1 MSIRTGKLTVFF
13 EEPFWVGI
21 FERVENGKLSVSKVT
36 FGTEPK
42 DYEIWEF
49 VLKEYDRL
57 QFSPSV
63 EVTEKELTK
72 NPKKLQREI
81 HKQMLDRGA
90 GTKSQQALKLQQE
103 QRKQQRKS
111 KSREDKLAEEKKMFD
126 LKQKKKKEKNYLQF
140 VLEQLSE
147 LDEITYRTMMG
158 EFIIYYRGK
167 IIGGIYD
174 DRLLVKPTKSA
185 IAYMTDPVYE
195 VPYEGAKE
203 MLLVEEVDQKEFL
216 TGLFHAMYDELPLPK
231 PKKKK

>member
-57 QFSPSV
+57 RFSPSV

-81 HKQMLDRGA
+81 HKQMLDRGV

-111 KSREDKLAEEKKMFD
+111 KSRDSMVM
-126 LKQKKKKEKNYLQF
+126 LKCLELHTPYLD
-140 VLEQLSE
+140 VSGCI
-147 LDEITYRTMMG
+147 DMG
-158 EFIIYYRGK
+158 RFSGK
-167 IIGGIYD
+167 IISRDTLDQAVHRVPHRFWFIKWG
-174 DRLLVKPTKSA
+174 TKA
-185 IAYMTDPVYE
+185 IRQDIVCRN
-195 VPYEGAKE
+195 PYSQITYSE
-203 MLLVEEVDQKEFL
+203 
-216 TGLFHAMYDELPLPK
+216 YIELK
-231 PKKKK
+231 

>member
-1 MSIRTGKLTVFF
+1 MSIRTGMLTVFF

-57 QFSPSV
+57 RFSPSV

-126 LKQKKKKEKNYLQF
+126 LKQKKKKEKH
-140 VLEQLSE
+140 
-147 LDEITYRTMMG
+147 
-158 EFIIYYRGK
+158 RG
-167 IIGGIYD
+167 
-174 DRLLVKPTKSA
+174 
-185 IAYMTDPVYE
+185 
-195 VPYEGAKE
+195 
-203 MLLVEEVDQKEFL
+203 
-216 TGLFHAMYDELPLPK
+216 H
-231 PKKKK
+231 

>member
-63 EVTEKELTK
+63 EVTAKELTK

-81 HKQMLDRGA
+81 HKQMLDRGRWNKISASTKAAA
-90 GTKSQQALKLQQE
+90 GTKETA
-103 QRKQQRKS
+103 
-111 KSREDKLAEEKKMFD
+111 A
-126 LKQKKKKEKNYLQF
+126 
-140 VLEQLSE
+140 
-147 LDEITYRTMMG
+147 
-158 EFIIYYRGK
+158 
-167 IIGGIYD
+167 
-174 DRLLVKPTKSA
+174 
-185 IAYMTDPVYE
+185 
-195 VPYEGAKE
+195 
-203 MLLVEEVDQKEFL
+203 
-216 TGLFHAMYDELPLPK
+216 
-231 PKKKK
+231 

>member
-1 MSIRTGKLTVFF
+1 MSILCSFQSLRRDCHEYKDRQADSVF

-63 EVTEKELTK
+63 EVTAKELTK

-81 HKQMLDRGA
+81 HKQMLDRGV

-103 QRKQQRKS
+103 QRKQ
-111 KSREDKLAEEKKMFD
+111 A
-126 LKQKKKKEKNYLQF
+126 
-140 VLEQLSE
+140 
-147 LDEITYRTMMG
+147 
-158 EFIIYYRGK
+158 
-167 IIGGIYD
+167 
-174 DRLLVKPTKSA
+174 A
-185 IAYMTDPVYE
+185 
-195 VPYEGAKE
+195 
-203 MLLVEEVDQKEFL
+203 
-216 TGLFHAMYDELPLPK
+216 
-231 PKKKK
+231 

>member
-63 EVTEKELTK
+63 EVTAK
-72 NPKKLQREI
+72 
-81 HKQMLDRGA
+81 DRGV

-126 LKQKKKKEKNYLQF
+126 LKQKKKKEKH
-140 VLEQLSE
+140 
-147 LDEITYRTMMG
+147 
-158 EFIIYYRGK
+158 RG
-167 IIGGIYD
+167 
-174 DRLLVKPTKSA
+174 
-185 IAYMTDPVYE
+185 
-195 VPYEGAKE
+195 
-203 MLLVEEVDQKEFL
+203 
-216 TGLFHAMYDELPLPK
+216 H
-231 PKKKK
+231 

>member
-63 EVTEKELTK
+63 EVTAK

-81 HKQMLDRGA
+81 HKQMLDRGV

-126 LKQKKKKEKNYLQF
+126 LKQKKKKEKH
-140 VLEQLSE
+140 
-147 LDEITYRTMMG
+147 
-158 EFIIYYRGK
+158 RG
-167 IIGGIYD
+167 
-174 DRLLVKPTKSA
+174 
-185 IAYMTDPVYE
+185 
-195 VPYEGAKE
+195 
-203 MLLVEEVDQKEFL
+203 
-216 TGLFHAMYDELPLPK
+216 H
-231 PKKKK
+231 

>member
-63 EVTEKELTK
+63 EVTAKELTK

-81 HKQMLDRGA
+81 HKQMLDRGV

-126 LKQKKKKEKNYLQF
+126 LKQKKKKENQTLTDVRSFPIKKRCKK
-140 VLEQLSE
+140 LSP
-147 LDEITYRTMMG
+147 LLFPSSFEI
-158 EFIIYYRGK
+158 
-167 IIGGIYD
+167 
-174 DRLLVKPTKSA
+174 P
-185 IAYMTDPVYE
+185 
-195 VPYEGAKE
+195 
-203 MLLVEEVDQKEFL
+203 
-216 TGLFHAMYDELPLPK
+216 PK
-231 PKKKK
+231 

>member
-63 EVTEKELTK
+63 EVTAKELTK

-81 HKQMLDRGA
+81 HKQMLDRGV

-103 QRKQQRKS
+103 QRKQHGFNFWYGSDFICKHHDS
-111 KSREDKLAEEKKMFD
+111 
-126 LKQKKKKEKNYLQF
+126 
-140 VLEQLSE
+140 VGQLSS
-147 LDEITYRTMMG
+147 M
-158 EFIIYYRGK
+158 FICNRQHFPVK
-167 IIGGIYD
+167 
-174 DRLLVKPTKSA
+174 LL
-185 IAYMTDPVYE
+185 
-195 VPYEGAKE
+195 
-203 MLLVEEVDQKEFL
+203 
-216 TGLFHAMYDELPLPK
+216 
-231 PKKKK
+231 

>member
-126 LKQKKKKEKNYLQF
+126 LKQKKKKENIDRHPGD
-140 VLEQLSE
+140 SWGSG
-147 LDEITYRTMMG
+147 YRR
-158 EFIIYYRGK
+158 YRFFYCLCCRLPDHGK
-167 IIGGIYD
+167 S
-174 DRLLVKPTKSA
+174 VW
-185 IAYMTDPVYE
+185 
-195 VPYEGAKE
+195 
-203 MLLVEEVDQKEFL
+203 
-216 TGLFHAMYDELPLPK
+216 TGRRD
-231 PKKKK
+231 

>member
-63 EVTEKELTK
+63 EVTAKELTK

-81 HKQMLDRGA
+81 HKQMLDRGV
-90 GTKSQQALKLQQE
+90 GTKSQ
-103 QRKQQRKS
+103 S

-126 LKQKKKKEKNYLQF
+126 LKQKKKKEKH
-140 VLEQLSE
+140 
-147 LDEITYRTMMG
+147 
-158 EFIIYYRGK
+158 RG
-167 IIGGIYD
+167 
-174 DRLLVKPTKSA
+174 
-185 IAYMTDPVYE
+185 
-195 VPYEGAKE
+195 
-203 MLLVEEVDQKEFL
+203 
-216 TGLFHAMYDELPLPK
+216 H
-231 PKKKK
+231 

>member
-111 KSREDKLAEEKKMFD
+111 KSREDKLAEETKMFD
-126 LKQKKKKEKNYLQF
+126 LKQKKKKEKH
-140 VLEQLSE
+140 
-147 LDEITYRTMMG
+147 
-158 EFIIYYRGK
+158 RGHSACNVFLHK
-167 IIGGIYD
+167 IWFEVNDGI
-174 DRLLVKPTKSA
+174 K
-185 IAYMTDPVYE
+185 
-195 VPYEGAKE
+195 
-203 MLLVEEVDQKEFL
+203 
-216 TGLFHAMYDELPLPK
+216 
-231 PKKKK
+231 

>member
-63 EVTEKELTK
+63 EVTAKELTK

-90 GTKSQQALKLQQE
+90 GTKSQQALKLQHEQNKQE
-103 QRKQQRKS
+103 HISQSKKQKELDKMRLFALKQQK
-111 KSREDKLAEEKKMFD
+111 KREKHK
-126 LKQKKKKEKNYLQF
+126 
-140 VLEQLSE
+140 
-147 LDEITYRTMMG
+147 G
-158 EFIIYYRGK
+158 
-167 IIGGIYD
+167 
-174 DRLLVKPTKSA
+174 
-185 IAYMTDPVYE
+185 
-195 VPYEGAKE
+195 
-203 MLLVEEVDQKEFL
+203 
-216 TGLFHAMYDELPLPK
+216 H
-231 PKKKK
+231 

>member
-1 MSIRTGKLTVFF
+1 MSILCSFQSLRRDCHEYKDRQADRFF

-57 QFSPSV
+57 RFSPSV

-81 HKQMLDRGA
+81 HKQMLDRGV

-126 LKQKKKKEKNYLQF
+126 LKQKKKKEKH
-140 VLEQLSE
+140 
-147 LDEITYRTMMG
+147 
-158 EFIIYYRGK
+158 RG
-167 IIGGIYD
+167 
-174 DRLLVKPTKSA
+174 
-185 IAYMTDPVYE
+185 
-195 VPYEGAKE
+195 
-203 MLLVEEVDQKEFL
+203 
-216 TGLFHAMYDELPLPK
+216 H
-231 PKKKK
+231 

>member
-1 MSIRTGKLTVFF
+1 MSILCSFQSLRRDCHEYKDRHADSVF

-21 FERVENGKLSVSKVT
+21 FERVENGKLSVSKIT

-81 HKQMLDRGA
+81 HKQILDRGT

-103 QRKQQRKS
+103 QRKQQHKS

-126 LKQKKKKEKNYLQF
+126 LKQKKKKEKH
-140 VLEQLSE
+140 
-147 LDEITYRTMMG
+147 
-158 EFIIYYRGK
+158 RG
-167 IIGGIYD
+167 
-174 DRLLVKPTKSA
+174 
-185 IAYMTDPVYE
+185 
-195 VPYEGAKE
+195 
-203 MLLVEEVDQKEFL
+203 
-216 TGLFHAMYDELPLPK
+216 H
-231 PKKKK
+231 

>member
-81 HKQMLDRGA
+81 HKQMLDRGT

-103 QRKQQRKS
+103 QRMIL
-111 KSREDKLAEEKKMFD
+111 SRLVDTFFSRISLTM
-126 LKQKKKKEKNYLQF
+126 
-140 VLEQLSE
+140 QLS
-147 LDEITYRTMMG
+147 
-158 EFIIYYRGK
+158 
-167 IIGGIYD
+167 
-174 DRLLVKPTKSA
+174 
-185 IAYMTDPVYE
+185 
-195 VPYEGAKE
+195 
-203 MLLVEEVDQKEFL
+203 
-216 TGLFHAMYDELPLPK
+216 PK
-231 PKKKK
+231 PHNTAYVLPWEEGLHWQSRSSGCSSN

>member
-42 DYEIWEF
+42 
-49 VLKEYDRL
+49 EYDRL
-57 QFSPSV
+57 RFSPSV

-81 HKQMLDRGA
+81 HKQMLDRGV

-126 LKQKKKKEKNYLQF
+126 LKQKKKKEKH
-140 VLEQLSE
+140 
-147 LDEITYRTMMG
+147 
-158 EFIIYYRGK
+158 RG
-167 IIGGIYD
+167 
-174 DRLLVKPTKSA
+174 
-185 IAYMTDPVYE
+185 
-195 VPYEGAKE
+195 
-203 MLLVEEVDQKEFL
+203 
-216 TGLFHAMYDELPLPK
+216 H
-231 PKKKK
+231 

>member
-63 EVTEKELTK
+63 EVTAKELTK

-81 HKQMLDRGA
+81 HKQMLDRGV

-103 QRKQQRKS
+103 QRKQQRNTEGCGSGCEVAQPVSGKRKS
-111 KSREDKLAEEKKMFD
+111 VCAVSAWNAISQGGRVFSSSGSGNEMASTGSGAEK
-126 LKQKKKKEKNYLQF
+126 
-140 VLEQLSE
+140 
-147 LDEITYRTMMG
+147 
-158 EFIIYYRGK
+158 
-167 IIGGIYD
+167 
-174 DRLLVKPTKSA
+174 
-185 IAYMTDPVYE
+185 
-195 VPYEGAKE
+195 
-203 MLLVEEVDQKEFL
+203 
-216 TGLFHAMYDELPLPK
+216 
-231 PKKKK
+231 

>member
-57 QFSPSV
+57 RFSPSV

-81 HKQMLDRGA
+81 QKLKCIPLKDN
-90 GTKSQQALKLQQE
+90 SQALKAGNAQYLKEVGVYVDQLQKTRPYSDNKCAAGAIE
-103 QRKQQRKS
+103 
-111 KSREDKLAEEKKMFD
+111 
-126 LKQKKKKEKNYLQF
+126 NP
-140 VLEQLSE
+140 
-147 LDEITYRTMMG
+147 I
-158 EFIIYYRGK
+158 GK
-167 IIGGIYD
+167 IG
-174 DRLLVKPTKSA
+174 K
-185 IAYMTDPVYE
+185 
-195 VPYEGAKE
+195 
-203 MLLVEEVDQKEFL
+203 
-216 TGLFHAMYDELPLPK
+216 
-231 PKKKK
+231 

>member
-1 MSIRTGKLTVFF
+1 MSIRTGMLTVFF

-81 HKQMLDRGA
+81 HKQMLDRGV

-111 KSREDKLAEEKKMFD
+111 KSRCKLS
-126 LKQKKKKEKNYLQF
+126 KNLQ
-140 VLEQLSE
+140 
-147 LDEITYRTMMG
+147 
-158 EFIIYYRGK
+158 
-167 IIGGIYD
+167 
-174 DRLLVKPTKSA
+174 
-185 IAYMTDPVYE
+185 
-195 VPYEGAKE
+195 
-203 MLLVEEVDQKEFL
+203 
-216 TGLFHAMYDELPLPK
+216 
-231 PKKKK
+231 